1 MTETLAMF
9 GGKAVVDKAL
19 HVRWPVITAAD
30 KVAVMAVLDRGVFS
44 GPLAPEVRALE
55 AEFAKFVGATYCLAT
70 NSGTAALHIAVAA
83 AGIGPGDEVIT
94 PAFSF
99 VATAMSVMEH
109 GAIPTFVD
117 IEPQTFCIDPQKIEA
132 AITPRTKAIM
142 PVHMHGMPCDM
153 DAILAIAKKHN
164 LIVIE
169 DAAQAHGAQYKDR
182 AVGTMGAAAGFSMQ
196 SSKNLSA
203 GEGGLFVT
211 NNEEIYKRANRT
223 RMFGEDTNPRDPSG
237 FNPERPLDA
246 DRAYDSMAIGWMY
259 RTNEMTAA
267 LARSQ
272 LARLPEANENARR
285 NAAALSKALAQL
297 PGVTPPVVPVE
308 SETCWHKYRV
318 TFDASKVG
326 VNAPAKR
333 VRSALLA
340 GLRGE
345 GVDTVLWQTQPI
357 PGQSVFKER
366 VGFGKGY
373 PWSLASEGGK
383 PVDYEKQ
390 YDPASYPITK
400 HVLDH
405 SLCLFSQSFPLAP
418 QPMALVEQYA
428 HAFAKV
434 WANLSELVEKT
445 PGGV

>member
-1 MTETLAMF
+1 MTETLALF
-9 GGKAVVDKAL
+9 GGKPGVDKAL
-19 HVRWPVITAAD
+19 HVRWPVITTAD
-30 KVAVMAVLDRGVFS
+30 KAAVMAVLERGVFS

-55 AEFAKFVGATYCLAT
+55 AEFAQFAGTQFCLAT

-117 IEPQTFCIDPQKIEA
+117 IEPRTFCMDPAKIEA

-164 LIVIE
+164 LVVIE
-169 DAAQAHGAQYKDR
+169 DAAQAHGASYKGR

-211 NNEEIYKRANRT
+211 NDEQIYKRANRT

-237 FNPERPLDA
+237 FKLERPLDM
-246 DRAYDSMAIGWMY
+246 DRAYDSMAVGWMY

-272 LARLPEANENARR
+272 LARLPGANAQARH
-285 NAAALSKALAQL
+285 NGAQLSEALAKL
-297 PGVTPPVVPVE
+297 PGVTPPVVPEGLV
-308 SETCWHKYRV
+308 TCWHKYRV
-318 TFDASKVG
+318 MFDASQVG

-333 VRSALLA
+333 VRAALLA
-340 GLRGE
+340 GLRAE

-373 PWSLASEGGK
+373 PWALASEGGQL
-383 PVDYEKQ
+383 VDYAKQ
-390 YDPASYPITK
+390 YDSTAYPVTQR
-400 HVLDH
+400 VLDN
-405 SLCLFSQSFPLAP
+405 SLCLFSQSFPIAP
-418 QPMALVEQYA
+418 QPASLIEQYA

-434 WANLSELVEKT
+434 WANLAELVEKT
-445 PGGV
+445 PA